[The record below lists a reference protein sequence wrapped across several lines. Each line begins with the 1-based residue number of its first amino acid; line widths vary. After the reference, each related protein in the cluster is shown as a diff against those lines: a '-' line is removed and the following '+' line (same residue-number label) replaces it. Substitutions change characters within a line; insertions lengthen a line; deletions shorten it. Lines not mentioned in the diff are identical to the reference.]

1 MSSVSVQEKQCADI
15 WDGRVRTSVNLFF
28 FIFKSNK
35 NTDTNGLDQL
45 FQISRNEQKA
55 LKNPITIYS
64 GKLLN
69 LWFNSVQFISVAWSC
84 PTICN
89 PMDCI
94 MPGLPVHYQLR
105 EFTQT
110 RIHRVSDASNYLIS
124 VIPFCSRLQSFPASV
139 SFPMSQFFTLG
150 GHRLELQHQS
160 FQ

>member
-94 MPGLPVHYQLR
+94 MPGLPVHQQLL
-105 EFTQT
+105 EFTLT
-110 RIHRVSDASNYLIS
+110 HVHRVCNAIQPSHPLSSPSPLAFNLS
-124 VIPFCSRLQSFPASV
+124 
-139 SFPMSQFFTLG
+139 
-150 GHRLELQHQS
+150 QHQGL
-160 FQ
+160 FQIGRAHV